1 MWMRNVN
8 DNENVIDISSAY
20 NVVPG
25 LKTNRLR
32 KNQKKLRIIRFLSRG
47 PHYMRCLCQWHSH
60 CHSHFSFTFL
70 IYISHWFL
78 SWMDISV
85 YTLLQKI
92 QNKRVK
98 KENRRLKNK
107 KQSTA
112 DVFLQLKCNK
122 QCTSDIFR
130 GWNA

>member
-1 MWMRNVN
+1 MN

-47 PHYMRCLCQWHSH
+47 PHYMRCLCQSHSH

-112 DVFLQLKCNK
+112 DVFCN
-122 QCTSDIFR
+122 
-130 GWNA
+130 